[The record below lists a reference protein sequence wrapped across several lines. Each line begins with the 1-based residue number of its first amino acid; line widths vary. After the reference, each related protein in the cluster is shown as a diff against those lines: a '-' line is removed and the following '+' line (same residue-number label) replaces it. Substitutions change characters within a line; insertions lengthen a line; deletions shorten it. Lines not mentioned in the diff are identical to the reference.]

1 MPTLPRPLTRSL
13 RKQPVFFLGKVL
25 GLITQPLV
33 WVAALLAMG
42 LLVSWRKPR
51 LGRGLVSGALG
62 VLLLMGWLPL
72 PDLGLRALEG
82 RYAEIAPGADLS
94 GYTGIVLLGGAM
106 GLGFIA
112 QSHSQPV
119 VNGAAER
126 MTATAAI
133 LRRHPGLPVVFTGGE
148 GTLSGTGPSET
159 ERAKVFFDSLGI
171 AANRVQYESVSRN
184 TYENAVLTALM
195 PGVNKSDKWLL
206 LTSAWHMPRSM
217 ATFEKADWNVT
228 AYPVDYRTGASTP
241 WTEYDLQTGSEHWHI
256 LLRELVGMVA
266 YRLTGR
272 L

>member
-1 MPTLPRPLTRSL
+1 M
-13 RKQPVFFLGKVL
+13 FFLGKVL

-33 WVAALLAMG
+33 WVAALLAIG

-51 LGRGLVSGALG
+51 LGRGWIGGALG
-62 VLLLMGWLPL
+62 LLLLMGWLPL

-94 GYTGIVLLGGAM
+94 GYAGLVLLGGAM
-106 GLGFIA
+106 GSGYVA
-112 QSHSQPV
+112 QAHSQPV
-119 VNGAAER
+119 LNDAAER
-126 MTATAAI
+126 MSATVAI
-133 LRRHPGLPVVFTGGE
+133 LLRHPMLAVVFTGGE
-148 GTLSGTGPSET
+148 GTLLGSGPSEAN
-159 ERAKVFFDSLGI
+159 RAKVFFDSVGI
-171 AANRVQYESVSRN
+171 AADRVRYESVSRN
-184 TYENAVLTALM
+184 TYENAVLTAQM

-217 ATFEKADWNVT
+217 ATFEKANWNVT

-241 WTEYDLQTGSEHWHI
+241 WTEYDLQTGSEHWQI

>member
-1 MPTLPRPLTRSL
+1 M
-13 RKQPVFFLGKVL
+13 

-33 WVAALLAMG
+33 WVAALL
-42 LLVSWRKPR
+42 LLALVTLQCKPR
-51 LGRGLVSGALG
+51 LGRGFVGAALAL
-62 VLLLMGWLPL
+62 LLLMGWQPL
-72 PDLGLRALEG
+72 PDVGLRSLES
-82 RYAEIAPGADLS
+82 RYAEITPDTDLS
-94 GYTGIVLLGGAM
+94 GYTGVVLLGGAM
-106 GLGFIA
+106 GIGFVA

-133 LRRHPGLPVVFTGGE
+133 LRRHSDLPVVFTGGE
-148 GTLSGTGPSET
+148 GTLLGTGPTEA

-171 AANRVQYESVSRN
+171 AADRVQYESASRN
-184 TYENAVLTALM
+184 TYENAVLTAQM
-195 PGVNKSDKWLL
+195 PGVNKTDKWLL

-217 ATFEKADWNVT
+217 ATFEKAGWNVT

-241 WTEYDLQTGSEHWHI
+241 WTEYDLQSGSEHWQI
-256 LLRELVGMVA
+256 LLREVVGMLA